1 MQSATAGKPQT
12 QEATNA
18 KKDLRLELSTFEESL
33 EALRVL
39 YEQYFLGLVPL
50 SPDREARDVKRRLR
64 ELMKAPFKN
73 SAMTYKLKMLVSR
86 YHTLNTYWQRV
97 LKARE
102 DGTYCK
108 DVFKA
113 NLRERRAL
121 EEAYAQTA
129 QGAAERGMQQLFQS
143 YREALEK
150 QTGAVQRLN
159 FEAFSKSLVER
170 AKEFKARHQCKKVA
184 FKVVVKEGKV
194 TILASGK

>member
-1 MQSATAGKPQT
+1 
-12 QEATNA
+12 
-18 KKDLRLELSTFEESL
+18 
-33 EALRVL
+33 
-39 YEQYFLGLVPL
+39 
-50 SPDREARDVKRRLR
+50 
-64 ELMKAPFKN
+64 
-73 SAMTYKLKMLVSR
+73 MTYKLKMLVSR